1 MKADRKKVWGYCRQS
16 VPGNAYI
23 EAQKFRINQYAQSHG
38 YELAGYTVVNG
49 ARLENNGPEMEELR
63 NAAEKMQVN
72 TLIICSADRLSKSYD
87 EMMESVKS
95 ISQFG
100 MHMESIKD
108 DYYEIPHTMH
118 SIFTTMTEVMN
129 PSNQEDGTGYEDDC
143 DFGYDEDEV

>member
-16 VPGNAYI
+16 APGNAYI
-23 EAQKFRINQYAQSHG
+23 EAQKSRINQYAQSHG
-38 YELAGYTVVNG
+38 YELAGSTVVNG

-87 EMMESVKS
+87 EM
-95 ISQFG
+95 
-100 MHMESIKD
+100 MESIKD

>member
-1 MKADRKKVWGYCRQS
+1 
-16 VPGNAYI
+16 
-23 EAQKFRINQYAQSHG
+23 
-38 YELAGYTVVNG
+38 
-49 ARLENNGPEMEELR
+49 MEELR

-129 PSNQEDGTGYEDDC
+129 PSNQEDGTEYEDDC